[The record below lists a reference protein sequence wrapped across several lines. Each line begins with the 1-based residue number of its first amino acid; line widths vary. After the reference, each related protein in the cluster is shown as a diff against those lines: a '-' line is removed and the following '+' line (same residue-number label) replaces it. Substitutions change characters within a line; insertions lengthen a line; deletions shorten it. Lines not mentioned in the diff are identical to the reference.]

1 MHTAEV
7 RCLHENGFH
16 RMVYRQWGSN
26 QNDRVLL
33 CVHGLARNSR
43 DFDELAQAMS
53 RDYRVICPDV
63 VGRGDSDWLP
73 QPQMYQIGQYMQDMT
88 ALIARL
94 GVDAVDWV
102 GTSMGGLIGMCLAA
116 LPNSP
121 IKTLVLND
129 IGPFVPSSAL
139 QRISDY
145 LGEHRFATLAEAEQ
159 FMRGRYPALRNLT
172 DTQWQHLVRCGVR
185 EVEGSYYLHYDPA
198 IATAT
203 RQNAG
208 ADVDLWALWETL
220 QLPQLLIWGEASDVL
235 QEPTVRR
242 MQANPQLSLLSLPEI
257 EHAPSLMEA
266 EQIYHIQHWLRQHS
280 ALTGNP
286 AAN

>member
-1 MHTAEV
+1 
-7 RCLHENGFH
+7 
-16 RMVYRQWGSN
+16 MVYRQWGSD

-73 QPQMYQIGQYMQDMT
+73 QPQMYHIGQYMQDMT

-116 LPNSP
+116 LPESP
-121 IKTLVLND
+121 IRTLVLND

-139 QRISDY
+139 QRIADY

-159 FMRGRYPALRNLT
+159 FMRARYPALRHLT
-172 DTQWQHLVRCGVR
+172 DTQWQHLARWGVR
-185 EVEGSYYLHYDPA
+185 EQDGVYQLHYDPA

-203 RQNAG
+203 RLHAG
-208 ADVDLWALWETL
+208 EDVDLWAMWQLL
-220 QLPQLLIWGEASDVL
+220 QIPQLLIWGEASDVL
-235 QEPTVRR
+235 QEATVRR
-242 MQANPQLSLLSLPEI
+242 MQANPNLSLLSLPGI

-266 EQIYHIQHWLRQHS
+266 EQIHHIQHWLRQHS